1 MNPVD
6 ARPKVVVEIDAC
18 QHATYSGLGQ
28 RILLRGNGRNNLFGK
43 HVSICPFNQIG
54 IEVPNTQCRTPI
66 SRASEHKR
74 GNVADISGVE
84 KAEPDA
90 VVRHIR
96 PCRQQTLFCRSC
108 KIWHYSPG
116 QRITLLGCS
125 SMFHFL
131 FWSRRTKKETLRSS
145 ECCRRL
151 AVHGTQDSA
160 FPVYTSPR
168 NQKFP
173 RPI

>member
-1 MNPVD
+1 MFTAVTLAD
-6 ARPKVVVEIDAC
+6 AKRDSE
-18 QHATYSGLGQ
+18 
-28 RILLRGNGRNNLFGK
+28 ILLRGNGRNNLFGK
-43 HVSICPFNQIG
+43 HVSICPFNQIR

-90 VVRHIR
+90 VVRHIH

-116 QRITLLGCS
+116 QRIALPLNSPNSALRLRPAENSVRAIFAIEIDLGGSVVVPGEAHTCEALVS
-125 SMFHFL
+125 GHFKRGQRIIA
-131 FWSRRTKKETLRSS
+131 S
-145 ECCRRL
+145 
-151 AVHGTQDSA
+151 
-160 FPVYTSPR
+160 
-168 NQKFP
+168 
-173 RPI
+173 